1 MGGVDGVEVV
11 GVVMGAKRKTPSK
24 VMIGVIGVMLSC
36 ACLVSLSIMTTRG
49 TPTPAPPL
57 RLIELDDVTTATVV
71 ITRVATATATARPTS
86 TATET
91 PMPPTPTA
99 TNTATSKPTSTPTRR
114 QPTPIPVATPPWP
127 DGINVECRQ
136 YGAVQAC
143 AWVSNNSP
151 SRYSN
156 VAVYARLVVGA
167 EVISGASVLTTWHYR
182 SSTPTQDC
190 TTEADGIGHCMRNIG
205 GATQGTAVTVD
216 VNVTYKGKVYYTET
230 WFTPG

>member
-1 MGGVDGVEVV
+1 MA
-11 GVVMGAKRKTPSK
+11 AKRKATQRQGLTGL
-24 VMIGVIGVMLSC
+24 GVILSC
-36 ACLVSLSIMTTRG
+36 VCLALVAVLRPGGS
-49 TPTPAPPL
+49 TPKATNL
-57 RLIELDDVTTATVV
+57 GDVTAGTVV
-71 ITRVATATATARPTS
+71 ITRAATARPTSATARPTS
-86 TATET
+86 TTTET
-91 PMPPTPTA
+91 PMPPTATA
-99 TNTATSKPTSTPTRR
+99 TNTATAK
-114 QPTPIPVATPPWP
+114 PTPIPLATPPWP